1 MNTEPETRRVSLEKI
16 IWTIVTAVPLIAVLV
31 LRLP

>member
-1 MNTEPETRRVSLEKI
+1 MNTEIKNKRVSLEKI
-16 IWTIVTAVPLIAVLV
+16 IWTVVMAVPVLAVLV